1 MRPRKHHRS
10 GLLVAILATVAVPVQ
25 AGVKEGV
32 DAWQAGDYP
41 KAVAEW
47 SGPAEKGDA
56 DAQFNLG
63 QAYKLGRGVPADGKL
78 AQDWYLKA
86 AQQGH
91 SQAQANLGL
100 ILFQNGD
107 REAALPWIQK
117 AADRGEPRAQ
127 YVLGIALFNGDL
139 VQRDL
144 PRAYALMTRAAA
156 AGLPQATT
164 SIQQMDGYLSIG
176 ERQAGLAMAKDLADK
191 AARMEAADA
200 SSTQKV
206 ATSATASSE
215 AAAKPAA
222 AKATKPAPVKTVALP
237 ASSPPPAKRPA
248 TAPDGKGW
256 KVQLGAFSTSAAA
269 ERAWAGAAKISELG
283 GASPSYTP
291 VNNLTRLQAG
301 PFAGAAEAN
310 RVCKALAAKGQGC
323 FPVAP

>member
-1 MRPRKHHRS
+1 MRPRKHHGS
-10 GLLVAILATVAVPVQ
+10 GLLVAILAAVAVPAQ

-47 SGPAEKGDA
+47 TGPAEKGDA

-78 AQDWYLKA
+78 AQEWYLKA

-164 SIQQMDGYLSIG
+164 SLQQMDGYLSIG

-191 AARMEAADA
+191 AARMDAADA

-206 ATSATASSE
+206 ASS
-215 AAAKPAA
+215 AA

-237 ASSPPPAKRPA
+237 ASSPPPVKRPA
-248 TAPDGKGW
+248 AVPGGKGW